1 MSRLTNVVAIALLV
15 TVSSVAAR
23 RRAVSPTPSLDPRR
37 SFAVTDQVI
46 LDGFPF
52 ERVMNALAGG
62 NGLAFYQQWLD
73 TQNPK
78 PGLDPAAPHCD
89 DFTTGGKP
97 SYNGFTRRCPTPE
110 GPLAHTNPFT
120 PAQYIPLALINRF
133 DLAAPDGSNCG
144 QYRLIYA
151 RRSPIGG
158 DRLHISFEAML
169 PNPAPA
175 AGLAGCR
182 GIAQFWAELSGVDAA
197 AERRARLEQFFFAGL
212 PGFAPVVAHE
222 HLGGTSGGSIRSFHH
237 TSGSGL
243 IARMYQFRLAQRCDP
258 GCRLLVEPDALQ
270 NVPAG
275 NLFDATRVDP
285 LAVRFRDEFI
295 RQIPNL
301 AIRDVNRYFM
311 NIPREFL
318 IAESDPGAEDV
329 SIPFTAA
336 FHDSLTE
343 PEGQAFQQRIEAE
356 LGHAGS
362 TLTPTEVIRRAESQT
377 CVGCHVVSGP
387 VGEGVAAP
395 PSFGF
400 EHLSEDRVEEGQAGT
415 RFAIS
420 PAMRDVFIPHRMQ
433 ILRKFL
439 ASVQ

>member
-1 MSRLTNVVAIALLV
+1 
-15 TVSSVAAR
+15 
-23 RRAVSPTPSLDPRR
+23 
-37 SFAVTDQVI
+37 
-46 LDGFPF
+46 
-52 ERVMNALAGG
+52 
-62 NGLAFYQQWLD
+62 
-73 TQNPK
+73 
-78 PGLDPAAPHCD
+78 
-89 DFTTGGKP
+89 
-97 SYNGFTRRCPTPE
+97 
-110 GPLAHTNPFT
+110 
-120 PAQYIPLALINRF
+120 
-133 DLAAPDGSNCG
+133 
-144 QYRLIYA
+144 
-151 RRSPIGG
+151 
-158 DRLHISFEAML
+158 ML
-169 PNPAPA
+169 PNPVPA

-237 TSGSGL
+237 TSGSRL

-258 GCRLLVEPDALQ
+258 GCRLLVEPD
-270 NVPAG
+270 
-275 NLFDATRVDP
+275 
-285 LAVRFRDEFI
+285 
-295 RQIPNL
+295 
-301 AIRDVNRYFM
+301 
-311 NIPREFL
+311 
-318 IAESDPGAEDV
+318 
-329 SIPFTAA
+329 
-336 FHDSLTE
+336 
-343 PEGQAFQQRIEAE
+343 
-356 LGHAGS
+356 

-377 CVGCHVVSGP
+377 CAGCHVVSGP